1 MTKEDLIKIAK
12 AGFPQHVKDFINF
25 DDCEIYHM
33 SGVYRLIDKNCP
45 FILMIPK
52 NQYLSVFIG
61 ENRFVQIESG
71 GKAFNHYAA
80 IKKMIQLKLIKYPE
94 Q

>member
-12 AGFPQHVKDFINF
+12 AGFPQHVKEFINF
-25 DDCEIYHM
+25 ENAEIHHM
-33 SGVYRLIDKNCP
+33 SGVYRLFDKDSP
-45 FILMIPK
+45 FIFMLPK
-52 NQYLSVFIG
+52 NEYLSVFIG

-80 IKKMIQLKLIKYPE
+80 IKKMIGLKLIKYPK
-94 Q
+94 